1 MSGHSRNVAPRWP
14 GEYRVDF
21 GKKLEARIFLPSE
34 DASQPLGPY
43 PRIVTLFPR

>member
-21 GKKLEARIFLPSE
+21 GEKLEARIFLPSE
-34 DASQPLGPY
+34 DAS
-43 PRIVTLFPR
+43 